1 MFVVVVVFFLLC
13 SRRRRRRREMVQY
26 SHYDKNDAKKLV
38 ECHHHHHHHHHHII
52 VLVVVIYRRRRICL
66 NEIAQVELAAF
77 HRSNVGVD
85 SRGEGVE
92 WNIFAKHR
100 SHAFTRVGRHA
111 LSHRQLLPVGCVV
124 KLQLLIVE

>member
-1 MFVVVVVFFLLC
+1 
-13 SRRRRRRREMVQY
+13 MVQY

-38 ECHHHHHHHHHHII
+38 ECHHHHHHII

-92 WNIFAKHR
+92 WHIFAKHR